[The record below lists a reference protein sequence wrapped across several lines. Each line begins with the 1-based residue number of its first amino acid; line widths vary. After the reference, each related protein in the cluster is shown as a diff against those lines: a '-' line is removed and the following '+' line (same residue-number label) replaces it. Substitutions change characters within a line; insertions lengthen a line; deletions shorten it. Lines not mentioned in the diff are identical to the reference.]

1 MKTKKSIQS
10 NAIRRL
16 LLVVPVTCSKALAAC
31 SDLAGME
38 RTHPIDYQNA
48 VMGGLQTD
56 HNVIVGP
63 ATYNSETQGFELP
76 WLFGPEYNAQ

>member
-1 MKTKKSIQS
+1 MKHQQQL
-10 NAIRRL
+10 NAM
-16 LLVVPVTCSKALAAC
+16 
-31 SDLAGME
+31 LAGME

-48 VMGGLQTD
+48 VIGGPQTD